1 MKFSYK
7 YGFFILL
14 FFSTFAF
21 SQVENKEI
29 FTLAEHMPRFP
40 GCEDKSNEKDKTE
53 CSTKK
58 LMEYIYANIKYPVE
72 AIKNDIQGRVTLRFT
87 VNTDSTISNIEVL
100 RDIGGGCGEEAKR
113 VIESMNSLPVK
124 WIPGSQGVRNVNVW
138 YTLPIVFKLN
148 NDQKNINHSP
158 NILYSIPCDQ
168 GPIFPLCTN
177 LPTRSEM
184 AECTPMKMLEFIY
197 SNINYPSLAASHGLE
212 GRVVLSFMV
221 TTDGNIE
228 NVQIVN
234 DIGGG
239 CGEEAKRALLKSN
252 KLKNKWLPALK
263 DGKPIDFPM
272 TIPVIFKLNR

>member
-58 LMEYIYANIKYPVE
+58 MMEYIYANIKYPVE

-113 VIESMNSLPVK
+113 VIESMNSLPLK

-148 NDQKNINHSP
+148 NDQKNTNYPP
-158 NILYSIPCDQ
+158 NNFYSIPCDQ

-184 AECTPMKMLEFIY
+184 AECSQMKMLEFIY
-197 SNINYPSLAASHGLE
+197 SNINYPALAASHGLE

-239 CGEEAKRALLKSN
+239 CGEEAKRVIESMNNLTQKWIPGSQN
-252 KLKNKWLPALK
+252 GKNINVW
-263 DGKPIDFPM
+263 F
-272 TIPVIFKLNR
+272 TIPVIFKFNG